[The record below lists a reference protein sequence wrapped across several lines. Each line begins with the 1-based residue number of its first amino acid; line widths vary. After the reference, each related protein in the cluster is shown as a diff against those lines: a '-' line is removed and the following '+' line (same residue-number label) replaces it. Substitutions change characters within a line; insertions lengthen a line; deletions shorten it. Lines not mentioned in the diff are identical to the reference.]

1 MTEEV
6 SMDDREREE
15 EELADFD
22 IGFQARLD
30 DEPLDETAS
39 EAWKRGWH
47 DGGMD
52 SQSICGRHR
61 YQFSTGYT
69 TVAHKYG

>member
-52 SQSICGRHR
+52 TRLSFNVRPNLMHN
-61 YQFSTGYT
+61 
-69 TVAHKYG
+69 YGSDAGGKQ